1 MVSFL
6 QIYEDIKIRYE
17 NKNLPE
23 FLRTVLDGDLSS
35 SGYNLF
41 DDEIYIFRTS
51 NNERL
56 HVGPLV
62 WTKKRC

>member
-6 QIYEDIKIRYE
+6 QIYEDVKIMYE

-23 FLRTVLDGDLSS
+23 FLRTVLNEDLSS

-41 DDEIYIFRTS
+41 DDEIYS
-51 NNERL
+51 EL
-56 HVGPLV
+56 P
-62 WTKKRC
+62 TKRDST